1 MCCPGLSPGFLYRD
15 LIRGT
20 GKPVKFIVQ
29 LRQIRFLVMAWDNK
43 ADLLHIANIRIF
55 FVKKASGY
63 CKIEP
68 RALSLRY
75 KTKARELRTAE
86 FDTHLR

>member
-1 MCCPGLSPGFLYRD
+1 
-15 LIRGT
+15 
-20 GKPVKFIVQ
+20 
-29 LRQIRFLVMAWDNK
+29 MAWDNK